1 MDKFKVKKVDNC
13 FKNSQ
18 TYEYKLSVEINEEF
32 LEKLQSLGEIEIK
45 NFRRPIFMINC
56 ENENKI
62 KGVINS
68 KIIRVSFPDDIWEE
82 RKEKFEKF
90 IDELL

>member
-1 MDKFKVKKVDNC
+1 MDKFQVKKVENC

-18 TYEYKLSVEINEEF
+18 TYEYKLNVDIDEEF
-32 LEKLQSLGEIEIK
+32 LEKLRCLGEVEIK

-68 KIIRVSFPDDIWEE
+68 KIIRVSFPEDIWEK
-82 RKEKFEKF
+82 RKEVFEKF
-90 IDELL
+90 LNEVL

>member
-18 TYEYKLSVEINEEF
+18 SYDYKLNVVIDEEF
-32 LEKLQSLGEIEIK
+32 IKKLRDLGEIEIK

-56 ENENKI
+56 ENEDRI

-68 KIIRVSFPDDIWEE
+68 DIIRVSFPDDTWEE
-82 RKEKFEKF
+82 RKESFEKF
-90 IDELL
+90 LNKVL

>member
-1 MDKFKVKKVDNC
+1 MDKFKVQKVDNC

-18 TYEYKLSVEINEEF
+18 SYEYKLNVEVNEE
-32 LEKLQSLGEIEIK
+32 LLKKLQNLGEIEIK

-56 ENENKI
+56 ENKKKI

-82 RKEKFEKF
+82 RKESFEKF
-90 IDELL
+90 LNEVL